1 MEVRYNPHEIE
12 PKWLKRW
19 EEEKIYRSEIDRS
32 KPKYYVLEM
41 FPYPSGKIH
50 MGHVRNYTIGDV
62 VARLKKM
69 EGYNIIHPMGWDA
82 FGLPAENAAI
92 DKGVHPAK
100 WTYENINFM
109 KSQLKRLGFS
119 YDWDREIA
127 TCRPEYYKWEQLIF
141 LKMLEKGL
149 AYKKRSSV
157 NWCNSCNTVL
167 ANEQVEGGECWRCG
181 SRVEIKELEQWF
193 FKITAYTEEL
203 LSYCDK
209 LTGWPEKV
217 ILMQKNWIGK
227 SYGCEI
233 KFPLEDGSGH
243 ITVFTTRQ
251 DTLFG
256 ATFMS
261 LAPEHPL
268 IPELCKGKKE
278 EEAVL
283 KYVEKSKNL
292 TAVQRQMAEYEKE
305 GVFTGSYCI
314 NPVTG
319 WKMPIYIA
327 NFVLMEYGTGAVMA
341 VPAHDERDFQF
352 AKKYNLP
359 IVVVIQPKERQL
371 SAESLAEAYTEQGY
385 LVNSGEFNGLFN
397 EEAKEK
403 IADYLEDKGLGK
415 RTINYRLRDWGIS
428 RQRYWGAPIPIIYC
442 DKCGMVPVPEKDLPV
457 VLPENVNITGKGGSP
472 LADVPEFV
480 NTVCPRCGG
489 KARRDTDTMDTF
501 VESSWYFI
509 RFASPR
515 YEQGMFNKEE
525 VDYWLPVDQYIG
537 GVEHAILHLLY
548 SRFYVKVLRDLGM
561 LNFDEPFINLL
572 TQGMVCMESY
582 KCNEHNY
589 LFPEEVLERDGRFFC
604 KKCDKEVLV
613 GRVEKMS
620 KSKKNVVDPDDLV
633 KNYGADTLRLFC
645 LFAAPPEKDLDWS
658 ERGVEGCNRF
668 IQRIW
673 RLYHQWEPK
682 LIQSVN
688 GDEILDNRIARDI
701 LRMAHK
707 TIKRVIEDALK
718 RFHFNTAISAVMEL
732 VNYLYNIELTEDI
745 EIRKAVSFAIKQ
757 IVILMYPFTPFL
769 SEELW
774 EKMGNK
780 RSLFYEKLPTYKEA
794 MTADEVLTIVVQIN
808 GKVRGRFD
816 LSASLSE
823 NEMERLILA
832 DEKISQYTKDGIKK
846 IIWVPKKLVNIIV

>member
-1 MEVRYNPHEIE
+1 MEVKYNPHEIE
-12 PKWLKRW
+12 EKWLKKW
-19 EEEKIYRSEIDRS
+19 EENKIYKTEIDKT

-62 VARLKKM
+62 VARIKKM
-69 EGYNIIHPMGWDA
+69 EGYNVLHPMGWDA

-92 DKGVHPAK
+92 EKGVHPAK
-100 WTYENINFM
+100 WTYENIAFM
-109 KSQLKRLGFS
+109 KKQLKRLGFS

-127 TCRPEYYKWEQLIF
+127 TCKPEYYKWEQLIF

-149 AYKKRSSV
+149 VYKKKSSV

-181 SRVEIKELEQWF
+181 TKIEIKELEQWF
-193 FKITAYTEEL
+193 FKITNYTEEL
-203 LSYCDK
+203 LEYCDK

-233 KFPLEDGSGH
+233 NFPLEDGSGE

-251 DTLFG
+251 DTIFG
-256 ATFMS
+256 ATFIS
-261 LAPEHPL
+261 LAPEHPI
-268 IPELCKGKKE
+268 IPKLCKGKKE
-278 EEAVL
+278 EEEVL

-292 TAVQRQMAEYEKE
+292 TALQRQMAEYEKE

-327 NFVLMEYGTGAVMA
+327 NFVLMDYGTGAVMA
-341 VPAHDERDFQF
+341 VPSHDERDFKF

-359 IVVVIQPKERQL
+359 IVVVIQPEGKTLKPE
-371 SAESLAEAYTEQGY
+371 EMEEAYTGQGY

-403 IADYLEDKGLGK
+403 IADFLEKKGIGK
-415 RTINYRLRDWGIS
+415 RKINYRLRDWGIS

-442 DKCGMVPVPEKDLPV
+442 DKCGKVPVPEEDLPV

-480 NTVCPRCGG
+480 NVDCPKCGG

-501 VESSWYFI
+501 VESSWYFL

-515 YEQGMFNKEE
+515 YEKGMFNKDE

-548 SRFYVKVLRDLGM
+548 SRFYVKILRDLGM
-561 LNFDEPFINLL
+561 LDFDEPFINLL

-582 KCNEHNY
+582 RCEEHGY
-589 LFPEEVLERDGRFFC
+589 LFPSEAVEKDENKYCKFC
-604 KKCDKEVLV
+604 GKKVIV

-633 KNYGADTLRLFC
+633 KDYGADTLRLFC

-668 IQRIW
+668 IQRVW
-673 RLYHQWEPK
+673 RLFHIWQDF
-682 LIQSVN
+682 IT
-688 GDEILDNRIARDI
+688 LDDKNNDFNNKIAKDI
-701 LRMAHK
+701 IRFTHK
-707 TIKRVIEDALK
+707 TIKRTREDALK
-718 RFHFNTAISAVMEL
+718 RFHFNTAISGIMEF
-732 VNYLYNIELTEDI
+732 VNFLYTIEKKDEP
-745 EIRKAVSFAIKQ
+745 EIKRAMTFAIKNL
-757 IVILMYPFTPFL
+757 IILLYPFTPFIA
-769 SEELW
+769 EELW
-774 EKMGNK
+774 EKLGNK
-780 RSLFYEKLPTYKEA
+780 KSLYFEKFPEY
-794 MTADEVLTIVVQIN
+794 DETKIAEDIVTIVVQIN
-808 GKVRGRFD
+808 GKVRGKFD
-816 LSASLSE
+816 FNAESSE
-823 NEMERLILA
+823 KEMEDLILK
-832 DEKISQYTKDGIKK
+832 DDKIKQYLKGEIKK